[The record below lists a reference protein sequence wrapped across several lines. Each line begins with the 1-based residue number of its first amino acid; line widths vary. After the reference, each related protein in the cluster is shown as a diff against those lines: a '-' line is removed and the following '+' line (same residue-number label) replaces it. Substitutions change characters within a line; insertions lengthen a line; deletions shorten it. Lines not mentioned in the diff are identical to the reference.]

1 MEYQIDGIPGFE
13 SRKVVVQSAGY
24 LAGAKLLVDGD
35 VIKNNWGKYTLR
47 RNDGT
52 EVQARLQSNLIDP
65 VPQLVIGKQKYFA
78 VKPLEW
84 YELVWAGWPIFLL
97 FIGGA
102 IGAIFGI
109 LAAYSNSRIFRSD
122 LQPVMKYV
130 LTAVVSGAFI
140 IVYLIVAVLL
150 TMAVNNR

>member
-1 MEYQIDGIPGFE
+1 MNALLRPPRLSGIKSHFSTIEEKNMEYQIDGIPGFE

-84 YELVWAGWPIFLL
+84 YELVWAGWPI
-97 FIGGA
+97 
-102 IGAIFGI
+102 
-109 LAAYSNSRIFRSD
+109 R
-122 LQPVMKYV
+122 
-130 LTAVVSGAFI
+130 
-140 IVYLIVAVLL
+140 
-150 TMAVNNR
+150 